1 MLDRAGR
8 ALQAAFRKWNQR
20 NWKWTTKDYTF
31 TVNANQAQYDVP
43 YDFKDVYTLRLEG
56 AFHRPL
62 VQRPRRDYDRRTWR
76 QVPSYPTSYNTL
88 WIMPQ
93 GKLELMPTPVNADVG
108 HLRYYARMPV
118 PCAVS
123 VTATTWAVGAQLED
137 GSATWVITV
146 GSTEGIEI
154 GSTITL
160 TSVHDLGQQVGGNHS
175 FTGTVISL
183 DNDQVR
189 VAYYAF
195 EVADNALPN
204 DFTPSAGSGT
214 IGGAAV
220 PLWIP
225 DVYLD
230 GILDLARYRFLV
242 SVGGNEQRKMECLQ
256 LAKEGL
262 AEAWAAENEPED
274 ADFSFE
280 PPFAQPAI
288 YLNPNLIID

>member
-1 MLDRAGR
+1 M
-8 ALQAAFRKWNQR
+8 QAAFRKWNQR

-31 TVNANQAQYDVP
+31 AVHANQAQYDVP
-43 YDFKDVYTLRLEG
+43 YDFKDVYSLRLEG

-62 VQRPRRDYDRRTWR
+62 VQRPRRDFDRRTWR
-76 QVPSYPTSYNTL
+76 QVPSYPTAYNTL
-88 WIMPQ
+88 WVMPQ
-93 GKLELMPTPVNADVG
+93 GKLELMPVPVNSDTG
-108 HLRYYARMPV
+108 HMRYYSRMPV
-118 PCAVS
+118 PCTVTVS
-123 VTATTWAVGAQLED
+123 VTTWTLGAALED
-137 GSATWVITV
+137 TSATWWLTV

-160 TSVHDLGQQVGGNHS
+160 TSVHDLGHEAGTNHT
-175 FTGTVISL
+175 FTGTVIAL

-195 EVADNALPN
+195 EVAESALPG
-204 DFTPSAGSGT
+204 DFAPSLGSGT
-214 IGGAAV
+214 VGGDAV

-230 GILDLARYRFLV
+230 AVLDLARYRFLV

-262 AEAWAAENEPED
+262 AEAWGAENEPED
-274 ADFSFE
+274 AEIGFE
-280 PPFAQPAI
+280 PPFGQPAI
-288 YLNPNLIID
+288 YLNPNLIIE